1 VTSSPPRL
9 PVRLTPRR
17 ADLVLALA
25 TLLWGLSFIVVKDAL
40 ASSTPL
46 AFTAARFALAAI
58 VLTPF
63 TNLRPPHPRA
73 ELRAGA
79 LLGGLLAVGFAA
91 QTVGLVYTTPARS
104 AFIVASSSVLAPIVA
119 LVVVRERPRL
129 WVVVALG
136 LAGVGMYL
144 LTAPDAGG
152 LNRGDAWTLVTALS
166 FGGQIV
172 AVAHLSR
179 RHDPLRLVWM
189 ETVITAVGA
198 ALAAVCVEHV
208 RMRWSPALAGALGY
222 TAVLATALALVWQ
235 MRAQRSM
242 SSARAALIFCAEPV
256 FAALA
261 SWVWF
266 GERLST
272 LQWAGGGLILVGM
285 VLAEVPHARVD
296 PEPV

>member
-1 VTSSPPRL
+1 VTALS
-9 PVRLTPRR
+9 PRR
-17 ADLVLALA
+17 ADFVLALA
-25 TLLWGLSFIVVKDAL
+25 TLLWALSFIVVKEAL

-46 AFTAARFALAAI
+46 AFTAVRFTLAAL

-63 TNLRPPHPRA
+63 TNLRPPYLRA
-73 ELRAGA
+73 ELRAGV

-104 AFIVASSSVLAPIVA
+104 AFIVASSSVLAPILA
-119 LVVVRERPRL
+119 FLVVRERPRL
-129 WVVVALG
+129 WVVAALG
-136 LAGVGMYL
+136 LAGAGMYL
-144 LTAPDAGG
+144 LTAPEAGG

-179 RHDPLRLVWM
+179 QHDPLRLVWM
-189 ETVITAVGA
+189 ETVVTALGA
-198 ALAAVCVEHV
+198 GVAAAAVEHV
-208 RMRWSPALAGALGY
+208 RLRWSPALVGGLGY
-222 TAVLATALALVWQ
+222 SAVLATAVALLWQ

-266 GERLST
+266 GERLSV
-272 LQWAGGGLILVGM
+272 LQWTGGGLILAGM
-285 VLAEVPHARVD
+285 VLAELPHARLST
-296 PEPV
+296 EPV

>member
-1 VTSSPPRL
+1 MTSQA
-9 PVRLTPRR
+9 RR
-17 ADLVLALA
+17 ADWVLGLA
-25 TLLWGLSFIVVKDAL
+25 TLLWGLSFIVVKGAL

-46 AFTAARFALAAI
+46 AFTALRFGFAAV

-63 TNLRPPHPRA
+63 TSLRPPYPRA
-73 ELRAGA
+73 ELHAGA
-79 LLGGLLAVGFAA
+79 LLGALLAIGFAA

-104 AFIVASSSVLAPIVA
+104 AFIVASSSVLAPVVA
-119 LVVVRERPRL
+119 FVVVRERPRL

-136 LAGVGMYL
+136 LAGAGMYL

-152 LNRGDAWTLVTALS
+152 LNRGDLWTLVTALS

-179 RHDPLRLVWM
+179 QHDALRLVWM
-189 ETVITAVGA
+189 ETVVTAVGA
-198 ALAAVCVEHV
+198 GVAAVSLEHV
-208 RMRWSPALAGALGY
+208 RVGWAPALAGALAY
-222 TAVLATALALVWQ
+222 SAVLATAVALVWQ
-235 MRAQRSM
+235 MRAQRHM

-266 GERLST
+266 GERLSA
-272 LQWAGGGLILVGM
+272 LQWSGGGLILAGM
-285 VLAEVPHARVD
+285 LLTEVPRRAVVG
-296 PEPV
+296 ESV